1 MQQKN
6 RKLIL
11 NLTDLIS
18 LCSQY
23 KKDNKK
29 IIMTNGCFDIL
40 HVGHAHILKESRK
53 MGDVLIVA
61 LNSDKSI
68 NSIKGDN
75 RPIMKQDERAWLQ
88 CSHKNWF
95 RSTNNCGLKLRACQC
110 VGWHHAQLD
119 LNRLPRHGAHSF
131 AADCDVQE
139 VDIRKHFRFR
149 HRGLF
154 GEAAAQFGKGR
165 RDGFLLFDFAGVPN

>member
-6 RKLIL
+6 RKLVL

-23 KKDNKK
+23 KEDNRK

-40 HVGHAHILKESRK
+40 HTGHVHILAESKK

-68 NSIKGDN
+68 NKLKGNN
-75 RPIMKQDERAWLQ
+75 RPIMNQVDRSYILSNLE
-88 CSHKNWF
+88 SVDHIFIF
-95 RSTNNCGLKLRACQC
+95 RCVSTL
-110 VGWHHAQLD
+110 
-119 LNRLPRHGAHSF
+119 
-131 AADCDVQE
+131 
-139 VDIRKHFRFR
+139 
-149 HRGLF
+149 
-154 GEAAAQFGKGR
+154 
-165 RDGFLLFDFAGVPN
+165 

>member
-6 RKLIL
+6 RKLVL

-23 KKDNKK
+23 KEDNKK

-40 HVGHAHILKESRK
+40 HTGHVHILAESKK

-68 NSIKGDN
+68 NKLKGNN
-75 RPIMKQDERAWLQ
+75 RPIMNQVDRSYILSNLESVDHIFIFNEETPERIICEILPDILVKGSDYKDKEVAGEDCLI
-88 CSHKNWF
+88 KNNKKVVLVDLIDGKS
-95 RSTNNCGLKLRACQC
+95 STNFINKI
-110 VGWHHAQLD
+110 LD
-119 LNRLPRHGAHSF
+119 S
-131 AADCDVQE
+131 
-139 VDIRKHFRFR
+139 
-149 HRGLF
+149 
-154 GEAAAQFGKGR
+154 
-165 RDGFLLFDFAGVPN
+165 

>member
-68 NSIKGDN
+68 NSIKGNN
-75 RPIMKQDERAWLQ
+75 RPIMKQDERAYLLSNLESVHHIFIFDEETPEKII
-88 CSHKNWF
+88 CEILPDILVKGSDYKNKEVAGEECL
-95 RSTNNCGLKLRACQC
+95 RKNNKKVVLVDLIDGYSSTNIINKI
-110 VGWHHAQLD
+110 
-119 LNRLPRHGAHSF
+119 LNP
-131 AADCDVQE
+131 
-139 VDIRKHFRFR
+139 
-149 HRGLF
+149 
-154 GEAAAQFGKGR
+154 
-165 RDGFLLFDFAGVPN
+165 